1 MSSECIADLQREQL
15 RFRDGACHGDI
26 MKELNISVFSN
37 LSPSQDFFLKCAQR
51 FKAENRRLGDL
62 INYYEQSLLGLASTD
77 LVYVAEEDDY
87 LKTILGLIFLSGFFN
102 KKIVLT
108 TENEVLKFLL
118 SSNIDSGAIHLLN
131 SRNRLKIYE
140 IDFHNSIFLKRNDQ
154 SPAPRQ
160 VAAKVFAL
168 TFSELHLLDGSSVE
182 TWEIDGQLS
191 IDNVI
196 NRGRSCRIRRG
207 SLISKIFNVPTAGY
221 DVTGFLVTEHQ
232 IEERYVE
239 VNNH

>member
-37 LSPSQDFFLKCAQR
+37 LSLSQDFFLKCAQR

-108 TENEVLKFLL
+108 TGNEVLKFLL